1 MDYWDL
7 YSRSRN
13 LYRNYITKGHNDYGN
28 SNFNSYSPYINSTV
42 CKLHR
47 KNLKEVNDFAEKIAM
62 GDLSETLKLESND
75 EFYEMGKH
83 LNSMASNLQ
92 VIIEI
97 IKENSESISASSEEL
112 SATIQELAANTLI
125 INEAMENTAQGIE
138 GLVQLVKK

>member
-1 MDYWDL
+1 MIMVIVISTL
-7 YSRSRN
+7 IA
-13 LYRNYITKGHNDYGN
+13 LTLTVQFANYIG
-28 SNFNSYSPYINSTV
+28 
-42 CKLHR
+42 